1 MDIYFYIVIG
11 VCSSLWFFF
20 LTLFISNSD
29 ALFGKMLISM
39 NCFYLYLF
47 LEKGSNI
54 RNFANLEGIHNI
66 LCRFFFFTLLLQCL
80 QIIFQKVNFEL
91 SKSGAEGSTCLLSAN
106 VSRYSL
112 HSSFLKYRII
122 AILLLWYEK
131 NVALNLDI
139 YKPTSDY
146 ILMLFI

>member
-1 MDIYFYIVIG
+1 MRGSNDQRCKEYYIFGSLIIYSGLIFGYIFLYRDRCVLFFMI
-11 VCSSLWFFF
+11 FF

-66 LCRFFFFTLLLQCL
+66 LCRFFFFYFIVTM
-80 QIIFQKVNFEL
+80 
-91 SKSGAEGSTCLLSAN
+91 STDNIPES
-106 VSRYSL
+106 
-112 HSSFLKYRII
+112 
-122 AILLLWYEK
+122 
-131 NVALNLDI
+131 
-139 YKPTSDY
+139 
-146 ILMLFI
+146 